1 MQPTTATTDHAADP
15 VDYARPTVAAVRAAL
30 AQLHQLRQGAPA
42 PARWRPGG
50 RHHTRAGVTK
60 RHGRGTPKS
69 KRKMAA
75 QSRRRN
81 RKKRT
86 Q

>member
-1 MQPTTATTDHAADP
+1 MQEATASTDHAPDP

-30 AQLHQLRQGAPA
+30 AQLHAMRQGDRPA
-42 PARWRPGG
+42 TWRPVG
-50 RHHTRAGVTK
+50 RHHTRAGMTK
-60 RHGRGTPKS
+60 RHGRGTPKT

-81 RKKRT
+81 RKKRA
-86 Q
+86 

>member
-1 MQPTTATTDHAADP
+1 MQPTTATTDNDHDP

-30 AQLHQLRQGAPA
+30 ARLHAMRRGDRPA
-42 PARWRPGG
+42 TWRPVG
-50 RHHTRAGVTK
+50 RHHTRAGMTK
-60 RHGRGTPKS
+60 RHGRGTPKT